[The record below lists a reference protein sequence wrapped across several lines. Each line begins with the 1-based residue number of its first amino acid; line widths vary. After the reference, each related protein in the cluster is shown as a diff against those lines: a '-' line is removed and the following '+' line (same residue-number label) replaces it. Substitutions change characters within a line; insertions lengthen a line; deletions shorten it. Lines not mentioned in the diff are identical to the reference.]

1 MVNIFIIFYI
11 NLNQDMITYLTG
23 CTLPKTSNVE
33 WDCEN
38 GYVFPNVSVYTT
50 CEPRC
55 QDNNMILVK
64 QGTESYRCNEDKQ
77 WENDPATVSCKYEGK
92 SMTVV

>member
-1 MVNIFIIFYI
+1 MALLYFKNNLVFYTTVI
-11 NLNQDMITYLTG
+11 DLPSYYLTG

-55 QDNNMILVK
+55 QDNNMILVTYISCTPLPGWDSNS
-64 QGTESYRCNEDKQ
+64 QHQ
-77 WENDPATVSCKYEGK
+77 W
-92 SMTVV
+92 